1 MKKTLLFITL
11 LVTAFGYS
19 QTYNNSAGYYIN
31 TMIASISGTDE
42 PNEFIEF
49 RGPAGTS
56 FPAGTYLITIEG
68 DGDDT
73 GDVGE
78 VEEVLDL
85 SGLTFGAN
93 GYLTLTYTGNSYTTV
108 LAASNSND
116 YTEADVDGYDGNLA
130 DYSASYL
137 LISASSKPSKDLK
150 VDVSPLDGEF
160 DATGDHTSWN
170 IYDSVS
176 SLDDKNSPEYGY
188 GQIIVATNYTTKP
201 ADFKFPSTSTVI
213 SIDDD
218 NGSTSNVY
226 YIGRQGESTGYS
238 AVSDWMAGQTNSVSG
253 GSTILPNW
261 SFTTRLPKV
270 SPNSLAGTTLTN
282 GSFGG
287 INLDPVD
294 DATAS
299 VNELFSS
306 KISIYPNPA
315 NEFIEIS
322 TTEQITGLEVYSLIG
337 KKVISVTNSTNKKI
351 NISSLAKGVYILKVL
366 SNDLV
371 GSRKIIIE

>member
-1 MKKTLLFITL
+1 MKKTLLFIAL
-11 LVTAFGYS
+11 FVVAIGYS

-31 TMIASISGTDE
+31 TMIASISGDDS

-49 RGPAGTS
+49 RGPANTS
-56 FPAGTYLITIEG
+56 FPAGTYLVTIEG
-68 DGDDT
+68 DGDDA

-85 SGLTFGAN
+85 SGLTFGSN
-93 GYLTLTYTGNSYTTV
+93 GYLTLTFTGSAYATI
-108 LAASNSND
+108 LASADSKD
-116 YTEADVDGYDGNLA
+116 YTEADVTDYDGNLA

-137 LISASSKPSKDLK
+137 LINAASKPSKDLK
-150 VDVSPLDGEF
+150 VDESPLDGEF

-201 ADFKFPSTSTVI
+201 GDFKFPSTSTVI

-218 NGSTSNVY
+218 GTSTSNVY

-238 AVSDWMAGQTNSVSG
+238 AVSDWMAGQTNSG
-253 GSTILPNW
+253 GAPNW
-261 SFTTRLPKV
+261 KFTGRLPKV
-270 SPNSLAGTTLTN
+270 SPDALASTTLEDS
-282 GSFGG
+282 SFGG

-294 DATAS
+294 DAVAS
-299 VNELFSS
+299 VDDVFSS
-306 KISIYPNPA
+306 KISIYPNPS
-315 NEFIEIS
+315 NEFVKIVTNES
-322 TTEQITGLEVYSLIG
+322 ITAVEVYNLIG
-337 KKVISVTNSTNKKI
+337 KKVISS
-351 NISSLAKGVYILKVL
+351 SSLIHNKVDVSSLSKGIYVLKIM
-366 SNDLV
+366 SDDLIA
-371 GSRKIIIE
+371 SKKIIIE